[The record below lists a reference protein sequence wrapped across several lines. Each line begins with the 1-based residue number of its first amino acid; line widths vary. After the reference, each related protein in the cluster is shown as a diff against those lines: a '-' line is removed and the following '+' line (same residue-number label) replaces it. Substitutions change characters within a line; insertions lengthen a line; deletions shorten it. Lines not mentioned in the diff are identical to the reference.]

1 VEKGQ
6 PVKMELDVRNRFTS
20 DNLNSFNVVAELPGT
35 DRKDEV
41 VMLGAHF
48 DSWHNATGATD
59 NAGSSAVMLEAM
71 RILKAT
77 GLPLRRTVR
86 IGLWTGEEQGLIGS
100 RAYVAEHFGT
110 AQQPKADHGKVS
122 VYFNQDNGAGAIR
135 GVWAQSNP
143 AVVPIFDAWLRAL
156 DVNPATSARAITLAN
171 TGSTDHIA
179 FDAAGIPG
187 FQFLQDPME
196 YSTRTHHSSQDF
208 YERLVPEDMMH
219 NAVIVAAFVYL
230 AANRDEALPRK

>member
-1 VEKGQ
+1 EHYGRMYRTVEKGQ
-6 PVKMELDVRNRFTS
+6 PVRMELDVRNRFTS

-110 AQQPKADHGKVS
+110 AQQPKADHGK
-122 VYFNQDNGAGAIR
+122 
-135 GVWAQSNP
+135 
-143 AVVPIFDAWLRAL
+143 
-156 DVNPATSARAITLAN
+156 
-171 TGSTDHIA
+171 
-179 FDAAGIPG
+179 
-187 FQFLQDPME
+187 
-196 YSTRTHHSSQDF
+196 
-208 YERLVPEDMMH
+208 
-219 NAVIVAAFVYL
+219 
-230 AANRDEALPRK
+230 